1 MKIAFIGVGDCG
13 TRLVDRVV
21 RAERDTDRSVTDEN
35 VLAFNTE
42 PRAFNQTT
50 ALAADQRV
58 LIGDT
63 HPAVTRRDSDERR
76 LNGAEGS
83 LRTKGASTEIDAI
96 EAAETPQETS
106 SSTNGG
112 RDDPTAD
119 MTEYGVGGDPDVGAQ
134 VARADRPEIRRA
146 LDRIDETEVA
156 AITLVAGLGGGT
168 GCGVGSVLLEELQSI
183 YETSVYT
190 LGVLPAREEPD
201 QRTLTAARGLRTIV
215 PRADSVFLVDNDA
228 WCQNTDSIAD
238 CYQSINTMTVER
250 VLGIFG
256 AGERDHASVS
266 EMRIDPADIKRT
278 LEIGGV
284 ATIGRTKVDIEIQS
298 QGLLA
303 RILRLLGRSPA
314 ADDVPVDASTVKDL
328 ISRAVRSKMTVPCD
342 ISSADR
348 VLVILTG
355 PPDTIS
361 RKGFETGRYLLE
373 EETETVEVLA
383 GDEPVRDATELTATV
398 VLSNVT
404 TVPRIDQLQRRA
416 VTIQERIES
425 SEAARR
431 SSDTEQSD
439 AANTGQQR
447 NQPNVDDSEAG
458 AEFDF
463 GDMESDTGN

>member
-1 MKIAFIGVGDCG
+1 MKIAFIGVGGCG

-21 RAERDTDRSVTDEN
+21 SAERDTDRSVTDGN

-42 PRAFNQTT
+42 PRAFGQTT
-50 ALAADQRV
+50 ALAADRQIR
-58 LIGDT
+58 IGDT
-63 HPAVTRRDSDERR
+63 HPAVTRRDSNDRRNGDEGPRHS
-76 LNGAEGS
+76 GETAAE
-83 LRTKGASTEIDAI
+83 ADPIDAT
-96 EAAETPQETS
+96 EAPRETG
-106 SSTNGG
+106 SSTDSDS
-112 RDDPTAD
+112 DDPAARI
-119 MTEYGVGGDPDVGAQ
+119 TEYGVGGDPEVGAQ
-134 VARADRPEIRRA
+134 VAQADRPEIRRA

-156 AITLVAGLGGGT
+156 AIMLVTGLGGGT
-168 GCGVGSVLLEELQSI
+168 GSGVGSVLLEELQSI

-190 LGVLPAREEPD
+190 LGVLPARVEPD
-201 QRTLTAARGLRTIV
+201 RRALTAARGLRTVV
-215 PRADSVFLVDNDA
+215 PRSDSVFLVDNDA
-228 WCQNTDSIAD
+228 WWHDTDGVAD
-238 CYQSINTMTVER
+238 CYESINTMAVER

-284 ATIGRTKVDIEIQS
+284 ATIGRQTLDIEVQS
-298 QGLLA
+298 GGLLA
-303 RILRLLGRSPA
+303 RVLRLLGRSPA
-314 ADDVPVDASTVKDL
+314 TDDVPVDASTVKDL

-383 GDEPVRDATELTATV
+383 GDEPVQDATELTATV

-404 TVPRIDQLQRRA
+404 TVPRIDQLQDRA
-416 VTIQERIES
+416 VTLRET
-425 SEAARR
+425 AD
-431 SSDTEQSD
+431 SSDTATRSAATDRSDSMSAGQRANQSTVD
-439 AANTGQQR
+439 ESAAN
-447 NQPNVDDSEAG
+447 D
-458 AEFDF
+458 EFDF
-463 GDMESDTGN
+463 GDIETDTSS

>member
-1 MKIAFIGVGDCG
+1 MKIAFIGVGGCG

-21 RAERDTDRSVTDEN
+21 RAERDTDRSVTDGN

-42 PRAFNQTT
+42 PRAFDQTT
-50 ALAADQRV
+50 ALAADQRI
-58 LIGDT
+58 LLGDT
-63 HPAVTRRDSDERR
+63 HPAVTRRDSNDHRRNGDEKSVDSRER
-76 LNGAEGS
+76 S
-83 LRTKGASTEIDAI
+83 
-96 EAAETPQETS
+96 AETDTVNSTKAPQETS
-106 SSTNGG
+106 SSSDNNS
-112 RDDPTAD
+112 DDPSAQI
-119 MTEYGVGGDPDVGAQ
+119 TEYGVGGNPEVGAQ
-134 VARADRPEIRRA
+134 VAQADRPEIRRA

-156 AITLVAGLGGGT
+156 AVMLVSGLGGGT
-168 GCGVGSVLLEELQSI
+168 GSGVGSVLLGELQSI

-190 LGVLPAREEPD
+190 LGVLPARVEPD
-201 QRTLTAARGLRTIV
+201 RRALTAARGLRTIV
-215 PRADSVFLVDNDA
+215 PQSDSVFLVDNDA
-228 WCQNTDSIAD
+228 WWQNTDSVAN
-238 CYQSINTMTVER
+238 CYESINTMAVER

-256 AGERDHASVS
+256 AGERDHMSVS

-284 ATIGRTKVDIEIQS
+284 ATVGRQTLDIEVQS
-298 QGLLA
+298 EGLLA
-303 RILRLLGRSPA
+303 RVLRLLGQSPST
-314 ADDVPVDASTVKDL
+314 DDVPVDASTVKNL
-328 ISRAVRSKMTVPCD
+328 ISQAVRSEMTVPCD

-383 GDEPVRDATELTATV
+383 GDEPVQDATELTATV

-416 VTIQERIES
+416 VTIQKTIDS
-425 SEAARR
+425 SDTAKR

-439 AANTGQQR
+439 TTSTGQQR
-447 NQPNVDDSEAG
+447 NQSIVDKSAAND
-458 AEFDF
+458 EFDF
-463 GDMESDTGN
+463 GDIESDTSS